1 MAIIPGS
8 AKVLNQYENVNTT
21 YGGSKAMKAQSR
33 WYTMDDVIETINAE
47 FVVVTEIIAGDGIS
61 VDEGTG
67 VVTVTNTVEPY
78 VAPYTVFTALVKQA
92 GNIPDTGFKT
102 GGDDLLLGVT
112 YYISDNSAGVDL
124 TVFGAPNN
132 DAGTYFICTTAGSL
146 PITIETLELT
156 YGTITPTATILENTI
171 GNIFFEYT
179 AEGRYSIKSDYLFT
193 LDKTFI
199 NGAFINGTGIDDYS
213 VFNQFVT
220 ASSGTNPGFR
230 GYYFNQDSAEA
241 VILNTLKSSN
251 DFNDNIIKDPICIE
265 IRVYN

>member
-47 FVVVTEIIAGDGIS
+47 GGSGVTEIIAGDGIS

-67 VVTVTNTVEPY
+67 VVTITNTVEPY
-78 VAPYTVFTALVKQA
+78 VAPYTVFTALIKQEGDTPNT
-92 GNIPDTGFKT
+92 GNKT
-102 GGDDLLLGVT
+102 GGDDLFLGVT
-112 YYISDNSAGVDL
+112 YYISDNGAGVDL

-146 PITIETLELT
+146 PLTIGTLLLT

-171 GNIFFEYT
+171 GNIYFEYT
-179 AEGRYSIKSDYLFT
+179 GEGIYSIKSDNLFT

-199 NGAFINGTGIDDYS
+199 NGTSLAINS
-213 VFNQFVT
+213 VFNQLVVVGD
-220 ASSGTNPGFR
+220 GTNPGFR
-230 GYYFNQDSAEA
+230 GYFFNQDTAEA
-241 VILNTLKSSN
+241 VILNTLKAAA
-251 DFNDNIIKDPICIE
+251 DFTDDMINNPICIE